1 MKIRLLDYNIFRKW
15 RLIIITF
22 WSYFLFLLFHYT
34 ISHTF
39 YLHFSLNFL
48 FILSLNFLSSFFR
61 SISIQ
66 FVNFHSLF
74 CTTFFLLSVSII
86 FLSSP
91 CKSLYV
97 SNSLSIFSLYYL
109 TPFSP
114 LSHYTLYIFNSTSSR
129 YFLPPHFLSS
139 FSKRTSVLSHS
150 LSLYTLYF
158 SH

>member
-1 MKIRLLDYNIFRKW
+1 MKINNNNILKLFS
-15 RLIIITF
+15 LFTF
-22 WSYFLFLLFHYT
+22 SLHYFSYFLSPLFIALSLYF
-34 ISHTF
+34 ISQ
-39 YLHFSLNFL
+39 FSL
-48 FILSLNFLSSFFR
+48 FIFPLYFN
-61 SISIQ
+61 IQ

-74 CTTFFLLSVSII
+74 CTIFFLLSVSII

-91 CKSLYV
+91 CKSIYV

-114 LSHYTLYIFNSTSSR
+114 LSHHTLYIFNSTSSR